1 MNFITFYRESNDFED
16 ILTDKNLPKII
27 PLKIRWKEYL
37 KLGFSKYDNKND
49 AILSYIN
56 IKYGD
61 SIVSSLCKD
70 RTPVPYKDY
79 IPIRQE

>member
-1 MNFITFYRESNDFED
+1 MKFITFYRESNNFAD

-27 PLKIRWKEYL
+27 PLKISWRNHL
-37 KLGFSKYDNKND
+37 KLGFADYNKKNES
-49 AILSYIN
+49 IISYIN

-61 SIVSSLCKD
+61 SIVSNLCKD

-79 IPIRQE
+79 IPIRRK